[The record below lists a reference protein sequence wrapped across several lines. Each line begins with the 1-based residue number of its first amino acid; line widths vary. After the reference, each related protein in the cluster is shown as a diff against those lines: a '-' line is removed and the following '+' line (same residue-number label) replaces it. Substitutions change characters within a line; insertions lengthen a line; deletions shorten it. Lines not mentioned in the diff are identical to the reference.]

1 MSRRSGTNQ
10 VTTRAVRIG
19 DVTLGGEAPL
29 VLIAGPCVIE
39 NENHTMFMARELF
52 RITQQLRVPLIFKA
66 SFDKANRTSAKSYRG
81 PGLDQ
86 GLKVLEKVR
95 LEVGCPI
102 TTDVHEKGQVEAV
115 AGVVDLIQIPAFLC
129 RQTDLITAVA
139 LSGKPMNIK
148 KGQFIAPWDILQAV
162 DKAYGAGNRNV
173 IVTERGTCF
182 GYNNLVVDIR
192 GFPIL
197 REKGVPL
204 VFDVTHSLQLPGG
217 EGTSSGGQS
226 QFIRELS
233 SAGVAAGVDAVFME
247 VHDEPAKALSD
258 GPNNL
263 PLNQLAS
270 ILERLKAIAKAVED
284 HP

>member
-1 MSRRSGTNQ
+1 MR
-10 VTTRAVRIG
+10 TRTVQIADI
-19 DVTLGGEAPL
+19 TLGGGAPL

-39 NENHTMFMARELF
+39 SEHHTMFMARELV
-52 RITQQLRVPLIFKA
+52 RITRQLQIPFIFKA

-86 GLKVLEKVR
+86 GLDVLKKVR
-95 LEVGCPI
+95 LELGCPI
-102 TTDVHEKGQVEAV
+102 TTDIHEQGQVEAV
-115 AGVVDLIQIPAFLC
+115 AGIVDLLQIPAFLC
-129 RQTDLITAVA
+129 RQTDLITAAA
-139 LSGKPMNIK
+139 LSGKPVNIK
-148 KGQFIAPWDILQAV
+148 KGQFLAPWDILQAV
-162 DKAYGAGNRNV
+162 DKAHGVGNGNV
-173 IVTERGTCF
+173 VVTERGTCF

-217 EGTSSGGQS
+217 EGASSGGQS

-233 SAGVAAGVDAVFME
+233 SAGVAAGVDAIFME
-247 VHDEPAKALSD
+247 VHDDPAKALSD

-270 ILERLKAIAKAVED
+270 ILKRLKAIAKAVED

>member
-1 MSRRSGTNQ
+1 
-10 VTTRAVRIG
+10 
-19 DVTLGGEAPL
+19 
-29 VLIAGPCVIE
+29 
-39 NENHTMFMARELF
+39 MFMAQEIF
-52 RITQQLRVPLIFKA
+52 RITRELEIPLIFKA

-86 GLKVLEKVR
+86 GLAILEKVG
-95 LEVGCPI
+95 LELGCPV
-102 TTDVHEKGQVEAV
+102 TTDVHEKEQVKAV
-115 AGVVDLIQIPAFLC
+115 AGVVDLLQIPAFLC
-129 RQTDLITAVA
+129 RQTDLIAAAAHT
-139 LSGKPMNIK
+139 GKPVNIK
-148 KGQFIAPWDILQAV
+148 KGQFVAPWDILHAV

-173 IVTERGTCF
+173 VVTERGTCF

-197 REKGVPL
+197 RQRGVPL

-217 EGTSSGGQS
+217 KGTSSGGQS

-247 VHDEPAKALSD
+247 VHDEPEQALSD

-263 PLNQLAS
+263 HLNQLAS
-270 ILERLKAIAKAVED
+270 VLVRLKAIAKAVEE